1 MLLTGF
7 EPVLAGF
14 EIHFLYLIG
23 IQEHRYC
30 YSQRNKYNNFSH
42 MMRFLESRN
51 RILYV
56 SVKTNG
62 SRVRIIYTEEQT
74 ALQNRE
80 KIKEIYDRQ
89 VDRVYRTAM
98 VFMKN
103 SQDAEDI
110 VQSVFLTLI
119 EKGIQ
124 FDTPEHEKAW
134 FIVTTRNRCKDI
146 LKSYWRKSVDLV
158 EEGMDETADSVST
171 DPPGSDFR
179 AEALDIIMNLP
190 EDQREI
196 ILLHYYEGY
205 TVNETADMLKLSESK
220 VRSQIASV
228 KRALSKLTRR

>member
-1 MLLTGF
+1 
-7 EPVLAGF
+7 
-14 EIHFLYLIG
+14 
-23 IQEHRYC
+23 
-30 YSQRNKYNNFSH
+30 

-89 VDRVYRTAM
+89 VDRVYR
-98 VFMKN
+98 
-103 SQDAEDI
+103 
-110 VQSVFLTLI
+110 
-119 EKGIQ
+119 

-220 VRSQIASV
+220 VRSQIASA

>member
-1 MLLTGF
+1 
-7 EPVLAGF
+7 
-14 EIHFLYLIG
+14 
-23 IQEHRYC
+23 
-30 YSQRNKYNNFSH
+30 

-103 SQDAEDI
+103 TQDAEDI

-205 TVNETADMLKLSESK
+205 TVNETADLLKLSESK
-220 VRSQIASV
+220 VRSQIASA

>member
-1 MLLTGF
+1 
-7 EPVLAGF
+7 
-14 EIHFLYLIG
+14 
-23 IQEHRYC
+23 
-30 YSQRNKYNNFSH
+30 
-42 MMRFLESRN
+42 MRFLESRN

-103 SQDAEDI
+103 TQDAEDI

-205 TVNETADMLKLSESK
+205 TVNETADMLKHSESK
-220 VRSQIASV
+220 VRSQIASA

>member
-1 MLLTGF
+1 
-7 EPVLAGF
+7 
-14 EIHFLYLIG
+14 
-23 IQEHRYC
+23 
-30 YSQRNKYNNFSH
+30 

-103 SQDAEDI
+103 TQDAEDI

-158 EEGMDETADSVST
+158 EEGMDETANSVST

-220 VRSQIASV
+220 VRSQIASA

>member
-1 MLLTGF
+1 
-7 EPVLAGF
+7 
-14 EIHFLYLIG
+14 
-23 IQEHRYC
+23 
-30 YSQRNKYNNFSH
+30 

-103 SQDAEDI
+103 TQDAEDI

-220 VRSQIASV
+220 VRSQIASAR
-228 KRALSKLTRR
+228 RALSKLTRR

>member
-1 MLLTGF
+1 
-7 EPVLAGF
+7 
-14 EIHFLYLIG
+14 
-23 IQEHRYC
+23 
-30 YSQRNKYNNFSH
+30 

-220 VRSQIASV
+220 VRSQIASA

>member
-1 MLLTGF
+1 M
-7 EPVLAGF
+7 
-14 EIHFLYLIG
+14 
-23 IQEHRYC
+23 
-30 YSQRNKYNNFSH
+30 
-42 MMRFLESRN
+42 
-51 RILYV
+51 
-56 SVKTNG
+56 
-62 SRVRIIYTEEQT
+62 
-74 ALQNRE
+74 QNRE
-80 KIKEIYDRQ
+80 RIKEIYDRQ

-103 SQDAEDI
+103 TQDAEDI

-146 LKSYWRKSVDLV
+146 LKSYWRQSVELA
-158 EEGMDETADSVST
+158 ETGMDEADGIT
-171 DPPGSDFR
+171 DVPEADAA
-179 AEALDIIMNLP
+179 AEALEIIMNLP

-220 VRSQIASV
+220 VRSQIASA
-228 KRALSKLTRR
+228 KRSLSKVTRR

>member
-1 MLLTGF
+1 M
-7 EPVLAGF
+7 
-14 EIHFLYLIG
+14 
-23 IQEHRYC
+23 
-30 YSQRNKYNNFSH
+30 
-42 MMRFLESRN
+42 ESRN

-103 SQDAEDI
+103 TQDAEDI

-124 FDTPEHEKAW
+124 FDTPEQEKAW

-220 VRSQIASV
+220 VRSQIASA

>member
-1 MLLTGF
+1 M
-7 EPVLAGF
+7 
-14 EIHFLYLIG
+14 
-23 IQEHRYC
+23 
-30 YSQRNKYNNFSH
+30 
-42 MMRFLESRN
+42 ESRN

-103 SQDAEDI
+103 TQDAEDI

-134 FIVTTRNRCKDI
+134 FIVITRNRCKDI

>member
-1 MLLTGF
+1 M
-7 EPVLAGF
+7 
-14 EIHFLYLIG
+14 
-23 IQEHRYC
+23 
-30 YSQRNKYNNFSH
+30 
-42 MMRFLESRN
+42 ESRN

-62 SRVRIIYTEEQT
+62 SRVRIIYREEQT
-74 ALQNRE
+74 ALQSRE

-103 SQDAEDI
+103 THDAEDI

-158 EEGMDETADSVST
+158 EEGMDETAYSVST
-171 DPPGSDFR
+171 EPPGSDFR

-220 VRSQIASV
+220 VRSQIASA

>member
-1 MLLTGF
+1 
-7 EPVLAGF
+7 
-14 EIHFLYLIG
+14 
-23 IQEHRYC
+23 
-30 YSQRNKYNNFSH
+30 
-42 MMRFLESRN
+42 MRFLESRN

-103 SQDAEDI
+103 TQDAEDI

-205 TVNETADMLKLSESK
+205 TVNETADMMKLSESK
-220 VRSQIASV
+220 VRSQIASA

>member
-1 MLLTGF
+1 M
-7 EPVLAGF
+7 
-14 EIHFLYLIG
+14 
-23 IQEHRYC
+23 
-30 YSQRNKYNNFSH
+30 
-42 MMRFLESRN
+42 ESRN

-62 SRVRIIYTEEQT
+62 SRVRIIYTEEET
-74 ALQNRE
+74 ALQSRE

-103 SQDAEDI
+103 SQDVEDI

-220 VRSQIASV
+220 VRSQIASA

>member
-1 MLLTGF
+1 
-7 EPVLAGF
+7 
-14 EIHFLYLIG
+14 
-23 IQEHRYC
+23 
-30 YSQRNKYNNFSH
+30 
-42 MMRFLESRN
+42 MMCFLESRN

-103 SQDAEDI
+103 SQDVEDI

-228 KRALSKLTRR
+228 KRTLSKLTRR

>member
-1 MLLTGF
+1 
-7 EPVLAGF
+7 
-14 EIHFLYLIG
+14 
-23 IQEHRYC
+23 
-30 YSQRNKYNNFSH
+30 

-103 SQDAEDI
+103 TQDAEDI

-124 FDTPEHEKAW
+124 FDTPEHEKA
-134 FIVTTRNRCKDI
+134 
-146 LKSYWRKSVDLV
+146 
-158 EEGMDETADSVST
+158 
-171 DPPGSDFR
+171 
-179 AEALDIIMNLP
+179 
-190 EDQREI
+190 
-196 ILLHYYEGY
+196 
-205 TVNETADMLKLSESK
+205 
-220 VRSQIASV
+220 
-228 KRALSKLTRR
+228 

>member
-1 MLLTGF
+1 MIIGNKLNCNPWVNESGLHHTNTSDTVYNVCCGHCTV
-7 EPVLAGF
+7 PVSAVSEARINSRLN
-14 EIHFLYLIG
+14 G
-23 IQEHRYC
+23 I
-30 YSQRNKYNNFSH
+30 FSA
-42 MMRFLESRN
+42 
-51 RILYV
+51 V
-56 SVKTNG
+56 
-62 SRVRIIYTEEQT
+62 
-74 ALQNRE
+74 
-80 KIKEIYDRQ
+80 
-89 VDRVYRTAM
+89 
-98 VFMKN
+98 
-103 SQDAEDI
+103 
-110 VQSVFLTLI
+110 
-119 EKGIQ
+119 
-124 FDTPEHEKAW
+124 
-134 FIVTTRNRCKDI
+134 IVTTRNRCKDI

>member
-1 MLLTGF
+1 M
-7 EPVLAGF
+7 
-14 EIHFLYLIG
+14 
-23 IQEHRYC
+23 
-30 YSQRNKYNNFSH
+30 
-42 MMRFLESRN
+42 ESRN

-103 SQDAEDI
+103 TQDAEDI

-134 FIVTTRNRCKDI
+134 CIVTTRNRCKDI

-158 EEGMDETADSVST
+158 EEGMDETANSVST

>member
-1 MLLTGF
+1 M
-7 EPVLAGF
+7 
-14 EIHFLYLIG
+14 
-23 IQEHRYC
+23 
-30 YSQRNKYNNFSH
+30 
-42 MMRFLESRN
+42 
-51 RILYV
+51 
-56 SVKTNG
+56 
-62 SRVRIIYTEEQT
+62 
-74 ALQNRE
+74 QNRE

-103 SQDAEDI
+103 TQDAEDI

-146 LKSYWRKSVDLV
+146 LKSYWRMSVDLV

-220 VRSQIASV
+220 VRSQIASA

>member
-1 MLLTGF
+1 
-7 EPVLAGF
+7 
-14 EIHFLYLIG
+14 
-23 IQEHRYC
+23 
-30 YSQRNKYNNFSH
+30 

-103 SQDAEDI
+103 TQDAEDI

-205 TVNETADMLKLSESK
+205 TVNETADMMKLSESK
-220 VRSQIASV
+220 VRSQIASA

>member
-1 MLLTGF
+1 
-7 EPVLAGF
+7 
-14 EIHFLYLIG
+14 
-23 IQEHRYC
+23 
-30 YSQRNKYNNFSH
+30 
-42 MMRFLESRN
+42 MRFLESRN

-220 VRSQIASV
+220 VRSQIASA

>member
-1 MLLTGF
+1 
-7 EPVLAGF
+7 
-14 EIHFLYLIG
+14 
-23 IQEHRYC
+23 
-30 YSQRNKYNNFSH
+30 
-42 MMRFLESRN
+42 LESRN

-62 SRVRIIYTEEQT
+62 SRVRIIYTEEET
-74 ALQNRE
+74 ALQSRE

-103 SQDAEDI
+103 TQDAEDI

-146 LKSYWRKSVDLV
+146 LKSCWRKSVDLV

-171 DPPGSDFR
+171 DPPGSDIR

>member
-1 MLLTGF
+1 
-7 EPVLAGF
+7 
-14 EIHFLYLIG
+14 
-23 IQEHRYC
+23 
-30 YSQRNKYNNFSH
+30 
-42 MMRFLESRN
+42 MRFLESRN

-103 SQDAEDI
+103 TQDAEDI

-158 EEGMDETADSVST
+158 EEGMDETANSVST

-220 VRSQIASV
+220 VRSQIASA

>member
-1 MLLTGF
+1 
-7 EPVLAGF
+7 
-14 EIHFLYLIG
+14 
-23 IQEHRYC
+23 
-30 YSQRNKYNNFSH
+30 
-42 MMRFLESRN
+42 MMCFLESRN

-103 SQDAEDI
+103 SQDVEDI

>member
-1 MLLTGF
+1 
-7 EPVLAGF
+7 
-14 EIHFLYLIG
+14 
-23 IQEHRYC
+23 
-30 YSQRNKYNNFSH
+30 
-42 MMRFLESRN
+42 MRFLESRN

-62 SRVRIIYTEEQT
+62 SRVRIIYREEQT
-74 ALQNRE
+74 ALQSRE

-103 SQDAEDI
+103 TQDAEDI

-220 VRSQIASV
+220 VRSQIASA

>member
-1 MLLTGF
+1 
-7 EPVLAGF
+7 
-14 EIHFLYLIG
+14 
-23 IQEHRYC
+23 
-30 YSQRNKYNNFSH
+30 
-42 MMRFLESRN
+42 
-51 RILYV
+51 
-56 SVKTNG
+56 
-62 SRVRIIYTEEQT
+62 
-74 ALQNRE
+74 LQNRE
-80 KIKEIYDRQ
+80 RIKEIYDRQ

-158 EEGMDETADSVST
+158 DDSMDETADDGST
-171 DPPGSDFR
+171 DSPGSDSA
-179 AEALDIIMNLP
+179 AEALELIMNLP
-190 EDQREI
+190 EEQREI
-196 ILLHYYEGY
+196 VLLHYYEGY
-205 TVNETADMLKLSESK
+205 TVNETAEMLKLSESK
-220 VRSQIASV
+220 IRSQIASA

>member
-1 MLLTGF
+1 
-7 EPVLAGF
+7 
-14 EIHFLYLIG
+14 
-23 IQEHRYC
+23 
-30 YSQRNKYNNFSH
+30 

-62 SRVRIIYTEEQT
+62 SRVRIIYTEEET

-103 SQDAEDI
+103 TQDAEDI

-220 VRSQIASV
+220 VRSQIASA

>member
-1 MLLTGF
+1 
-7 EPVLAGF
+7 
-14 EIHFLYLIG
+14 
-23 IQEHRYC
+23 
-30 YSQRNKYNNFSH
+30 

-103 SQDAEDI
+103 TQDAEDI

-158 EEGMDETADSVST
+158 EEEMDETADSVST

-220 VRSQIASV
+220 VRSQIASA

>member
-1 MLLTGF
+1 
-7 EPVLAGF
+7 
-14 EIHFLYLIG
+14 
-23 IQEHRYC
+23 
-30 YSQRNKYNNFSH
+30 

-103 SQDAEDI
+103 TQDAEDI

-190 EDQREI
+190 EDQREL

-220 VRSQIASV
+220 VRSQIASA